1 MKKLPKYLKKTY
13 PILIVVATLI
23 MGIGYASITMSL
35 DIKGTAIA
43 QAQKEILITNI
54 NCEQANAK
62 INSYTKTIIDSEIE
76 LSDTDINSKV
86 ECKINITNTTNNNYA
101 FKEIIYGNEFY
112 DNQDIEVTTNIQKG
126 TIINKNQTLELT
138 LTFKYKENIREINNN
153 ILNTIINI
161 KFEKYYTITYKNII
175 NNNYPTIIFPNETI
189 EITFINDIPNAI
201 SVSGTSNYN
210 YEKPKLTITEPH
222 DNITIDASKY
232 TRNYDKLIFDG
243 TNYIDTGIYL
253 FSEENI
259 NKNFEISFDITNIE
273 SPQASQATLINSME
287 EISPYPGFVIRHTG
301 NTTIEFN
308 SPSIGHKN
316 GINTNTLNKLLLK
329 RYNDIYYI
337 KMNEDNLIKLGKQET
352 QTIFDVPL
360 TIGASLDSDK
370 NPWRFFKGTL
380 SNVKIELT
388 DPKTYIVIF
397 DSNNET
403 GITKEQTIRKEE
415 TTNLIKNTFE
425 NEGYVFD
432 GWNTKKDGSG
442 ISYKDEQQ
450 VLDLANEN
458 ETITLYAMWIQ
469 EFKYNICFNSNG
481 GEGNMEEQEISY
493 GMSVNLNENTFNKE
507 NRTFVGWNTES
518 DGSGK
523 DYKNKELVKNLTKTP
538 NEKINLYAMWAE
550 EYFYDEYEEFN
561 GSNYIDTNIYLFNE
575 LNINKDFQ
583 VSFEIANRNSTGG
596 QATIMSSMDETGSPW
611 PGITYRITNQT
622 QEEIVAN
629 VTTSNKIQTKY
640 NRNDINKIKI
650 KRRNG
655 ILYLSINDEEYTQVL
670 NMTTLST
677 TFDVPLTF
685 GSSLNSS
692 GEPQRYFKGIVENME
707 VIVYE

>member
-13 PILIVVATLI
+13 PILIASATLI

-54 NCEQANAK
+54 NCEQSNAK

-76 LSDTDINSKV
+76 LSNTDINSKV

-101 FKEIIYGNEFY
+101 FKELIYGNEFY

-126 TIINKNQTLELT
+126 TMINKNQTLELT
-138 LTFKYKENIREINNN
+138 LTFKYKENIREIENNT
-153 ILNTIINI
+153 LNSVINI

-189 EITFINDIPNAI
+189 EITFINDIPNTI
-201 SVSGTSNYN
+201 SISGASNYN
-210 YEKPKLTITEPH
+210 YEKPKLTIREPH
-222 DNITIDASKY
+222 DDITIDALKY

-273 SPQASQATLINSME
+273 STQTSQATLINSME
-287 EISPYPGFVIRHTG
+287 EISPYPGFVIRHSG

-308 SPSIGHKN
+308 SPSIGNKS

-337 KMNEDNLIKLGKQET
+337 KINEDNLIKLGKQEV

-388 DPKTYIVIF
+388 DPKTYTIIF

-415 TTNLIKNTFE
+415 TTNLTKNTFE
-425 NEGYVFD
+425 NEGYVFE
-432 GWNTKKDGSG
+432 GWNTERDGSG

-458 ETITLYAMWIQ
+458 ETKRLYAMWIK

-481 GEGNMEEQEISY
+481 GEGNMEEQELSY
-493 GMSVNLNENTFNKE
+493 GISQNLNTNTFSKE
-507 NRTFVGWNTES
+507 NLTFVGWNTER

-523 DYKNKELVKNLTKTP
+523 DYKDKELVKNLTKTP
-538 NEKINLYAMWAE
+538 NETINLYAMWAE
-550 EYFYDEYEEFN
+550 EYFYDEYEESN
-561 GSNYIDTNIYLFNE
+561 GSNYIDTDIYLFNE
-575 LNINKDFQ
+575 SNINKNFL
-583 VSFEIANRNSTGG
+583 VSFEIVNRSSTGG
-596 QATIMSSMDETGSPW
+596 QATIMSSMDESGSPW
-611 PGITYRITNQT
+611 PGMTYRITSTT
-622 QEEIVAN
+622 QEELAAN
-629 VTTSNKIQTKY
+629 VTTSNKIQNRY
-640 NRNDINKIKI
+640 NRSDINKISL

-692 GEPQRYFKGIVENME
+692 GEPQRYFKGTIKNME